1 MSKFDMKKMVEKKF
15 LSRRLSRIAMFL
27 IESPSHS
34 KTFRNVS
41 YLVLDAK
48 WPEGRCSFFAG
59 CRQTFAG
66 KGGGRHPCRDGRGS
80 MRRRPTSKS
89 NYICRPEKLTF
100 IILYSNSQV
109 FQIHKIM
116 KLKILTELF
125 SCK

>member
-1 MSKFDMKKMVEKKF
+1 
-15 LSRRLSRIAMFL
+15 
-27 IESPSHS
+27 
-34 KTFRNVS
+34 
-41 YLVLDAK
+41 
-48 WPEGRCSFFAG
+48 
-59 CRQTFAG
+59 
-66 KGGGRHPCRDGRGS
+66 

-109 FQIHKIM
+109 VQIHKIM